1 VFTIGQADNQQIL
14 YNDTGSIS
22 SSPNLKWD
30 ATTNTLNMTGNII
43 VDGNIEASGTI
54 TPNATVSDQRLKTN
68 ISILTNALE
77 KTLKLDGVSFNWNQ
91 LATGKNLQNREIGVL
106 AQQVQEVLPEAVIE
120 LKDTG
125 YLAIRYE
132 MLRPLLI
139 QSVKELAIKFENL
152 KDMLDQ
158 QNK

>member
-1 VFTIGQADNQQIL
+1 V
-14 YNDTGSIS
+14 S
-22 SSPNLKWD
+22 
-30 ATTNTLNMTGNII
+30 GNII

-106 AQQVQEVLPEAVIE
+106 AQQVQEVLPEAVTE

-132 MLRPLLI
+132 MLIPLLI
-139 QSVKELAIKFENL
+139 QSVKELVIKFENL